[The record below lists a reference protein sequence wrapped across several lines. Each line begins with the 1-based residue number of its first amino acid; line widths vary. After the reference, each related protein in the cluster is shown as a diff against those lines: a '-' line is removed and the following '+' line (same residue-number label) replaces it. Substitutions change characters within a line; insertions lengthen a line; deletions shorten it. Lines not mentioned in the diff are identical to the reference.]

1 MGITSECASSSSGR
15 LINTVHSRYLR
26 SKFQAHLKKLHSLLI
41 KSYFGPF
48 ILTFFITLFIFV
60 MQFLWKYID
69 ELVGKGLEW
78 YLVAELLFYASAN
91 LVPMALPLA
100 ILLASIMTF
109 GSFGEHYELVAMK
122 SSGMSLIRIMY
133 PLLLFT
139 CCVSVGAF
147 LFTNHVWPK
156 ANLEFASL
164 LYDIR
169 HKKPS
174 FDIQQ
179 GIYYKGLDGYV
190 IRVGSKDEDGVGLN
204 DVLIY
209 DHSKRD
215 GNKRVIRAE
224 TGSMEMS
231 EDENYLIFTLRDGYS
246 YKEEEGK
253 NYPHMGT
260 SFGEEIMRFDLSGFE
275 ITRSDKD
282 IFKDNYQ
289 MLNLSQLRSAMD
301 TLNMQLVS
309 RKNEFGNLLVK
320 RTSAIKVDSAENFK
334 KILSDSA
341 RIASYG
347 IFKVEKRT
355 EILEAAMSQA
365 RGNKTYVLGKAEMFA
380 SNERSIRRHEIE
392 WHRKFTLSIA
402 CILLF
407 FIGAPLGA
415 IIRKGGLG
423 LPVVISVMFFLIFHI
438 SSITGEKLA
447 KQGEM
452 TPIGGMW
459 MATAILL
466 PIGIFLTYKA
476 TTDSSLLDMDTY
488 SKNIQRATRFVR
500 GLLRLNS

>member
-1 MGITSECASSSSGR
+1 
-15 LINTVHSRYLR
+15 
-26 SKFQAHLKKLHSLLI
+26 
-41 KSYFGPF
+41 
-48 ILTFFITLFIFV
+48 

-78 YLVAELLFYASAN
+78 YLVAQLLFYASAN

-139 CCVSVGAF
+139 FAVSMCAF

-174 FDIQQ
+174 FDITP
-179 GIYYKGLDGYV
+179 GVYYKGLDGYV
-190 IRVGSKDEDGVGLN
+190 IRVAEKDEDGQGLK

-209 DHSKRD
+209 DHSKKN
-215 GNKRVIRAE
+215 GNRRVVRAKS
-224 TGSMEMS
+224 GSMKMS
-231 EDENYLIFTLRDGYS
+231 GDENFLIFTLYDGKS
-246 YKEEEGK
+246 YEEMEGSK
-253 NYPHMGT
+253 FPHMGS
-260 SFGEEIMRFDLSGFE
+260 SFDEEVIRFDLSGFQ
-275 ITRSDKD
+275 IQRTDKE

-289 MLNLSQLRSAMD
+289 MLNLSQLEDAMD
-301 TLNMQLVS
+301 TLNMQLDQ
-309 RKNEFGNLLVK
+309 RKNEFGELIIK
-320 RTSAIKVDSAENFK
+320 RTNPIKLHADSSRAESLNDTTLQGLYTDF
-334 KILSDSA
+334 
-341 RIASYG
+341 
-347 IFKVEKRT
+347 VTHKRT
-355 EILEAAMSQA
+355 DIIEAAMSQV
-365 RGNKTYVLGKAEMFA
+365 RGNKTFAVGKADMFD
-380 SNERSIRRHEIE
+380 SNARRIRRHEIE

-402 CILLF
+402 CIILF

-423 LPVVISVMFFLIFHI
+423 LPVVISVVFFLVFHI

-452 TPIGGMW
+452 IPTTGMW
-459 MATAILL
+459 MATVILL

-476 TTDSSLLDMDTY
+476 TTDSSLLDREAWTKVFQRIARWVIP
-488 SKNIQRATRFVR
+488 SK
-500 GLLRLNS
+500 GLS